1 MRIVNR
7 VAAAERIWRLPGL
20 RLVAAL
26 AAFAAV
32 TVVTAL
38 IAHPRILIGFQAYDD
53 EGYMLIALKEFL
65 RHGHLYNDV
74 FSQYGPFYYEF
85 WGAVFEIFGLG
96 VNHDGGR
103 AAVAVAWVLTSL
115 LFGLSIWRLTRSA
128 LLGLATQMLVFGA
141 IVTVVNE
148 PMHPGSLICLLLG
161 VIVAISALVRARFSP
176 LAIGL
181 LGGAV
186 MALILVKINVGAF
199 AFISLALACVVSYPA
214 LCTRRWL
221 RPALEVLFV
230 AVPLLLMTSKFGEAW
245 ARHYAVHVAL
255 AALALVIALRARTGL
270 PRRSDEEL
278 RWLLGGFIVV
288 GVVVCVAILAAG
300 TTPGGLIDGVIGQP
314 LRQSDAF
321 SLALGLSNRIY
332 IFDFLALLG
341 AGGYW
346 YMRRGG
352 SRPSSPALNSAIAL
366 LSLLIGLEMALS
378 VVGKTVLFN
387 VSLFSGYQFG
397 LLSFAWVALVPVA
410 GAEDRETSFAR
421 LFVPLLA
428 VLQALHAFP
437 VAGSQVAWSTFL
449 LVPVGALCVANGA
462 RGLARELTG
471 ERERR
476 AFGAIAVVATA
487 ILMVVLVN
495 VQLRQPLN
503 EARAVYDSSVSLE
516 LPGATDVRLPETE
529 VRRYREVTAAINRYC
544 RSFVMLPGMNSFY
557 IWTRQEPPTGSNATG
572 WMTLFDE
579 SHQRRVI
586 GETRSIRDLC
596 LLRNIPQAE
605 GWSAGPI
612 PQGPLVRY
620 LEHGFKPIAG
630 FEGNYELLRREG
642 PARVEP

>member
-1 MRIVNR
+1 M
-7 VAAAERIWRLPGL
+7 
-20 RLVAAL
+20 
-26 AAFAAV
+26 AFAAV

-38 IAHPRILIGFQAYDD
+38 IAHPRMLIGFASYDD

-85 WGAVFEIFGLG
+85 WGAFFEIFGLG

-103 AAVAVAWVLTSL
+103 TAVMVAWVLTSL

-161 VIVAISALVRARFSP
+161 VIVAISALVRARPSP
-176 LAIGL
+176 LTMGL

-199 AFISLALACVVSYPA
+199 ALISLALASVVSYPV
-214 LCTRRWL
+214 LVGRRWL
-221 RPALEVLFV
+221 RPLVEVVFV
-230 AVPLLLMTSKFGEAW
+230 ATPLLLMTSKFGEAW
-245 ARHYAVHVAL
+245 ARHYAVHVAI
-255 AALALVIALRARTGL
+255 AALAVVIALRSRESD
-270 PRRSDEEL
+270 PRDKDEL
-278 RWLLGGFIVV
+278 RWLVGGLVVV
-288 GVVVCVAILAAG
+288 GVTICVAILAAG
-300 TTPGGLIDGVIGQP
+300 TTPGGLVAGVIGQP

-341 AGGYW
+341 AGAYW
-346 YMRRGG
+346 YTRRDG
-352 SRPSSPALNSAIAL
+352 SRPSSPALNSVVAL

-378 VVGKTVLFN
+378 VIGKTVLFN
-387 VSLFSGYQFG
+387 VSFFSGYQFG
-397 LLSFAWVALVPVA
+397 LLSFAWIALIPAA
-410 GAEDRETSFAR
+410 GAEDRDTSFGR
-421 LFVPLLA
+421 LLLPPLA
-428 VLQALHAFP
+428 ILQALHAFP

-495 VQLRQPLN
+495 IQLRQPLK
-503 EARAVYDSSVSLE
+503 EARAAYDGSVSLG
-516 LPGATDVRLPETE
+516 LPGATDVRLSETE
-529 VRRYREVTAAINRYC
+529 VRRYQEVTAAINRYC

-557 IWTRQEPPTGSNATG
+557 IWTQQEPPTGFNATG

-586 GETRSIRDLC
+586 EETRSIRDLC

-605 GWSAGPI
+605 GWSEGPI

-620 LEHGFKPIAG
+620 LEHGFRPIAS

-642 PARVEP
+642 TAGAGS